1 MKRPLLAGLAVSGLL
16 LSTLTG
22 VHQARATAPE
32 GAVPAS
38 VQFFEPQ
45 HKALNL
51 AAGTAGQVA
60 SWLRTPDGAKQA
72 RPALATAGKTPPVGT
87 KRMWPVADFQTSQ
100 DYMQEFTL
108 RGVGNNIEVWV
119 ATGPGPD
126 GVMGT
131 DMKPGDCRAA
141 LPNHTT
147 VTDAQVQYLI
157 HEYDTN
163 ILPKESKAF
172 SVAPARD
179 GSNAP
184 QGDLKTTGLDFS
196 GDGNKVV
203 TLVENIRDPAWY
215 NWPQSRDGVAG
226 FFAPSFN
233 DLTDRNI
240 MTIDAEDWAHST
252 GPNPPSSPSQDPCKN
267 EVGSPRFY
275 ESVFAHEYQHLLES
289 YIDQAEENWVNEG
302 LSMYAESLV
311 GYNDAT
317 LTVDQYGFDAYIACF
332 QGFRALVTKYNPAPV
347 PCGGP
352 ANSLTEWGDQGTAK
366 ELLAD
371 YGNAESFMLYL
382 KDRFGPAVLEKLHR
396 DGKKQGLASLKV
408 ILESVKGSPKLADV
422 LHDYQLMNL
431 LDAMLERKDTKL
443 TGVSRSLVSSKSL
456 RAAVNLLNPAA
467 MTPVGAGPNGA
478 DYLTLR
484 GLGVGPLDGR
494 QLQSFSFTGDRGLPP
509 VPMQWTVA
517 PGYPLPTIAAPVLP
531 GLPATPPIDA
541 PALPTGNPVLYSG
554 NEPSTDASMV
564 FAATVPEANPVLTY
578 TSVYNYEQDFD
589 YGYTM
594 ISTDGGKTYT
604 ALATATSSKGPLGP
618 GFTGASPV
626 PTPQIFDLSDYAGK
640 KVLIAFRSVTDTNIN
655 NGGWAI
661 DDVTVGGQI
670 ISDGSSTSPFRTI
683 TQIHPVPVQNW
694 SLQLVGIDE
703 VTHRV
708 RVFRFSGKYAV
719 TLTKAQIRAL
729 SSFPLLV
736 AVIGFDDP
744 GEVATVEAPYAVQV
758 NGLGQAGGR

>member
-1 MKRPLLAGLAVSGLL
+1 MKRPLLAGLAVSGLV

-22 VHQARATAPE
+22 VHQAKASAPE
-32 GAVPAS
+32 SAPLARS
-38 VQFFEPQ
+38 VQYVEPQ

-60 SWLRTPDGAKQA
+60 AWLRTPDGQKQA
-72 RPALATAGKTPPVGT
+72 RPAGAAAGRTPAVGT

-108 RGVGNNIEVWV
+108 RGVGDHIEVWV

-147 VTDAQVQYLI
+147 VTDAQIANLI

-179 GSNAP
+179 GSNP
-184 QGDLKTTGLDFS
+184 QQDLKTTGMDFS
-196 GDGNKVV
+196 GDGDNVV

-215 NWPQSRDGVAG
+215 NWPASRDGVAG

-267 EVGSPRFY
+267 EVGSPHFY
-275 ESVFAHEYQHLLES
+275 ESVFAHEYQHLLEN

-317 LTVDQYGFDAYIACF
+317 LTVNQYGFDAYIACF
-332 QGFRALVTKYNPAPV
+332 QGFRQRVTKYNPAPV
-347 PCGGP
+347 PCGGA

-382 KDRFGPAVLEKLHR
+382 RDRFGSAVLEKLHR
-396 DGKKQGLASLKV
+396 DGKLQGLASLKE
-408 ILESVKGSPKLADV
+408 ILSSVKGSPKLASV

-431 LDAMLERKDTKL
+431 LDAMLENRKTAL
-443 TGVSRSLVSSKSL
+443 SGVSRALVSSKSL
-456 RAAVNLLNPAA
+456 RAGVDLLNPAS

-484 GLGVGPLDGR
+484 GLGAGPLDGSA
-494 QLQSFSFTGDRGLPP
+494 LQSLTFAGDRGLPP

-517 PGYPLPTIAAPVLP
+517 PGYPLPTVAAPVLP
-531 GLPATPPIDA
+531 GVPATPELDA
-541 PALPTGNPVLYSG
+541 PAVPTGSVLYSG
-554 NEPSTDASMV
+554 NDPSTDASLV
-564 FAATVPEANPVLTY
+564 FPVTVPAANPLLTF
-578 TSVYNYEQDFD
+578 TSVWNFEQDFD

-594 ISTDGGKTYT
+594 ISTDGGRTYT
-604 ALATATSSKGPLGP
+604 PLANAQSSKGPLGP
-618 GFTGASPV
+618 GFTGSSPV
-626 PTPQIFDLSDYAGK
+626 PTPQVFDLSSYAGK
-640 KVLIAFRSVTDTNIN
+640 QVLIAFRSVTDTNIN
-655 NGGWAI
+655 MGGWAI
-661 DDVTVGGQI
+661 DDIAVGGQV
-670 ISDGSSTSPFRTI
+670 ISDGTSTKPFKTI
-683 TQIHPVPVQNW
+683 TQIFPVPVANW
-694 SLQLVGIDE
+694 SVQLVGIDE

-708 RVFRFSGKYAV
+708 RVFRFTGKYDIN
-719 TLTKAQIRAL
+719 LTKAQIKAL
-729 SSFPLLV
+729 SGFPLLV
-736 AVIGFDDP
+736 AVIGFDDL
-744 GEVATVEAPYAVQV
+744 GEKATVEAPYVVSV
-758 NGLGQAGGR
+758 NGIGQPGGR